1 VLEKFIIFFSI
12 PLLFV
17 NTFGG
22 IVALIWLIIIG
33 GYGFL
38 IGAGILSFFF
48 SAFGLALLMLPATGL
63 QVLGFKLIQKD
74 QKILGLILMYLAN
87 LILVSVFSAWILY
100 VYYFGLVNV
109 QSESDLLP
117 VMLWC
122 YGVATGP
129 IQWMASKEGGD
140 SISTQIMTFFIS
152 LGCLSM
158 TIMISFFYIN
168 VVTSMIVLIL
178 CMFFSVNLMAYEAY
192 KYHKTN

>member
-1 VLEKFIIFFSI
+1 MLENFIIFFSI

-22 IVALIWLIIIG
+22 IAALIWLIIIG